1 MTNTSESTA
10 WNKKCRYLANE
21 TQPREMAITGKK
33 KEKKKGRRDPTCN
46 YAEPLEMKSKSGKR
60 INTKNYIFNIQE

>member
-33 KEKKKGRRDPTCN
+33 KKKRKADV
-46 YAEPLEMKSKSGKR
+46 
-60 INTKNYIFNIQE
+60 IQPAIMQSP